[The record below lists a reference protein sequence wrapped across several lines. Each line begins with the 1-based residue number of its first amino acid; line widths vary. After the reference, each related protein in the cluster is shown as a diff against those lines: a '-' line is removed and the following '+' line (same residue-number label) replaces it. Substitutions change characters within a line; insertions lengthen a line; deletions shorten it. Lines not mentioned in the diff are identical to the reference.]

1 MHDTMK
7 IPATGG
13 DPTDQEL
20 AKLSIRNPESFGM
33 LMERYEAPLLRYIRR
48 LSSLPREDAED
59 ILQETFIK
67 TYRNLND
74 LDSSAKFS
82 SWIYRIAHNQT
93 MDTLRKRKIDTRSF
107 SIEAD
112 DAAQFLRATTDIGA
126 ETERKE
132 TFSRIE
138 AIIRE
143 LPETYR
149 DTLILRFLEEK
160 SYEEIMDILE
170 LPKGSVATL
179 IRRGKKLLH
188 TRMGDAGI
196 ING

>member
-1 MHDTMK
+1 MPTR
-7 IPATGG
+7 TE
-13 DPTDQEL
+13 PTDRNL
-20 AKLSIRNPESFGM
+20 ARLSAKNPDLFGI

-48 LSSLPREDAED
+48 LSSLPKEDAED

-67 TYRNLND
+67 AYRNIND
-74 LDSSAKFS
+74 YDPEAKFS

-93 MDTLRKRKIDTRSF
+93 IDTIRKRKIVAASF
-107 SIEAD
+107 SIDAN
-112 DAAQFLRATTDIGA
+112 DAAQFLHAATDIGA
-126 ETERKE
+126 ETERND

-149 DTLILRFLEEK
+149 EALILRFLEEK

-179 IRRGKKLLH
+179 VHRGKKLLH
-188 TRMGDAGI
+188 EKMNETGITRA
-196 ING
+196 

>member
-1 MHDTMK
+1 MPIVT
-7 IPATGG
+7 

-20 AKLSIRNPESFGM
+20 ARLSTGNPELFGV

-48 LSSLPREDAED
+48 ISSLPKEDAED

-67 TYRNLND
+67 AYRNIND
-74 LDSSAKFS
+74 YDPEAKFS

-93 MDTLRKRKIDTRSF
+93 IDTIRKRRIVSASF
-107 SIEAD
+107 SIDAN
-112 DAAQFLRATTDIGA
+112 DAAQFLHAATDIGA
-126 ETERKE
+126 ETERSDTLTHIE
-132 TFSRIE
+132 T
-138 AIIRE
+138 IIRE

-149 DTLILRFLEEK
+149 ETLILRFLEEK

-179 IRRGKKLLH
+179 VHRGKKLLH
-188 TRMGDAGI
+188 EKMSEIGITRV
-196 ING
+196 

>member
-1 MHDTMK
+1 MPTV
-7 IPATGG
+7 A

-20 AKLSIRNPESFGM
+20 ARLSIENPESFGA

-48 LSSLPREDAED
+48 ISSLSKEDAED

-67 TYRNLND
+67 IYRNIND
-74 LDSSAKFS
+74 CDPDAKFS

-93 MDTLRKRKIDTRSF
+93 IDTLRKRKNDAASF
-107 SIEAD
+107 SIEAN

-126 ETERKE
+126 ETERDDTLTQIE
-132 TFSRIE
+132 T
-138 AIIRE
+138 IIRE

-149 DTLILRFLEEK
+149 EALILRFLEEK

-179 IRRGKKLLH
+179 VHRGKKILREKMH
-188 TRMGDAGI
+188 EAGVTHD
-196 ING
+196 

>member
-1 MHDTMK
+1 MDKPPHM
-7 IPATGG
+7 PASA

-20 AKLSIRNPESFGM
+20 AELSARDPEFFGI
-33 LMERYEAPLLRYIRR
+33 LMGRYEVPLLRYIRR

-67 TYRNLND
+67 TYRNLNN
-74 LDSSAKFS
+74 LDPSAKFS

-93 MDTLRKRKIDTRSF
+93 VDTLRKRKIDAASF
-107 SIEAD
+107 SIEAN
-112 DAAQFLRATTDIGA
+112 DAAQFLQSAADIEVEA
-126 ETERKE
+126 ERKE
-132 TFSRIE
+132 MLERIE
-138 AIIRE
+138 TIVRE

-149 DTLILRFLEEK
+149 DALILRFLEEK

-179 IRRGKKLLH
+179 IHRGKKLLH
-188 TRMGDAGI
+188 ERMTRAGI
-196 ING
+196 TND